1 MVAAEVEIE
10 PADYDRESG
19 VGAHGDEEEGAVFEV
34 RARVGGEEDSESG
47 DGHCYGNQREH
58 EAMFEPVGE
67 KCDDEREDEGSG
79 PGRDGVELCADL
91 SVAVCFDDA
100 RSEEGIAV
108 GGDYESEI
116 HDSAEEEFEIF
127 EAIYYIGKGDS
138 ALAGGAALIFEEA
151 GTDVG
156 TFVFAEPAG
165 ESGSVSWSKRRF
177 GVELTISPPLGSR
190 ES

>member
-10 PADYDRESG
+10 PADYDREGG

-34 RARVGGEEDSESG
+34 RARVGGEEDRESG

-58 EAMFEPVGE
+58 EAVFEPVRE
-67 KCDDEREDEGSG
+67 KCDYEREDEGSG

-100 RSEEGIAV
+100 GSEEGVAV
-108 GGDYESEI
+108 GGDYESEV
-116 HDSAEEEFEIF
+116 HESAEEEFEIF
-127 EAIYYIGKGDS
+127 EAVYYVGKGNA
-138 ALAGGAALIFEEA
+138 ALARGAALIFEEA

-165 ESGSVSWSKRRF
+165 ESGSVSWGDSGF
-177 GVELTISPPLGSR
+177 GVELAISLPLGSR

>member
-10 PADYDRESG
+10 PADYDREGG
-19 VGAHGDEEEGAVFEV
+19 VGAHGNEEEGAIFEV
-34 RARVGGEEDSESG
+34 RARVGGEEDSKAR
-47 DGHCYGNQREH
+47 DRHCYGNQREH
-58 EAMFEPVGE
+58 EAVFEPIRE

-100 RSEEGIAV
+100 GSEEGIAV
-108 GGDYESEI
+108 GGDYESEV
-116 HDSAEEEFEIF
+116 HNSTEEEFEIF
-127 EAIYYIGKGDS
+127 EAVRYIGKGDS
-138 ALAGGAALIFEEA
+138 ALARGAALIFEEA

-165 ESGSVSWSKRRF
+165 ELGSVSWGDRGF
-177 GVELTISPPLGSR
+177 GVELTISLPLGSR
-190 ES
+190 GS